1 MQMNEITRR
10 AADARIRRAA
20 TRLKLSVK
28 KSRWRLGSMDNH
40 GEYQILNPY
49 NNTVVAG
56 ARFDMSIT
64 DVAAWL
70 AGIARDEELP
80 ELARD
85 MDTLS
90 GMEVVEEGASAT

>member
-1 MQMNEITRR
+1 MNTITSR

-20 TRLKLSVK
+20 ARLNLSVK

-40 GEYQILNPY
+40 GEYQISDPAR
-49 NNTVVAG
+49 NTIVAG
-56 ARFDMSIT
+56 QRFDMSIT

-70 AGIARDEELP
+70 ADIAREEKLP

-85 MDTLS
+85 MDALS
-90 GMEVVEEGASAT
+90 KMEVKEAPPS